1 MKQAKILNENTHKYV
16 DVPIVETLGWV
27 VDLGKEFIMKR
38 LFIISLLFLS
48 VGFGQKKFTT
58 STNIRWINGEMIE
71 TIDTTYLKIEYN
83 IENLLVRDDVY
94 VKKFSDEILNGEVFK
109 MFGEMKVPLGNMK
122 DGKKEGKWADWYENG
137 HKKQETTFKD
147 GKPDGL
153 MTGWY
158 PHGQKWREET
168 FKDGQKD
175 GLWIEWHENGQKR
188 LEGNYKDGK
197 QDGLWTYWYE
207 NGPKKEEGTWK
218 DGKQDGKHTQWDEK
232 GIKTVIDYDNSIC
245 IRTKFGEIVV
255 VLFYDVAPKHVES
268 FKLHV
273 QNGYFDNSIFHR
285 VIPGFVI
292 QGGDPNSKSEDRT
305 MHGMGGHAAKYF
317 GIGNEADSTSWML
330 PAEFNDSLHTRG
342 ILSMAR
348 AQDPNSGGS
357 QFFVCVADV
366 PQLDHQ
372 YTVFGRVVQGMEF
385 VDMIVNSPRDGRDN
399 PHERVE
405 MTAKMSTKGKVLD

>member
-1 MKQAKILNENTHKYV
+1 MKQAKILNENTQKYV
-16 DVPIVETLGWV
+16 DLPIVETLGGV

-147 GKPDGL
+147 GKLDGL
-153 MTGWY
+153 VTAWY
-158 PHGQKWREET
+158 ENGQKSSTINYGIYDNWEIT
-168 FKDGQKD
+168 
-175 GLWIEWHENGQKR
+175 EWYENGQKR